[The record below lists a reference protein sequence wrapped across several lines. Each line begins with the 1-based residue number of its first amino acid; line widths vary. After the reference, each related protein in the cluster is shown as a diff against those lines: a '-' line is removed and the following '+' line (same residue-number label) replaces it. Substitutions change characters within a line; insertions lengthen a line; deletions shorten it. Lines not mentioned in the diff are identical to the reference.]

1 MSKPDQIWFN
11 GLIETLDVQKPFA
24 TAIAISQGRIIAVG
38 NDEDILNLKQS
49 GTKIVN
55 LYKKFLMPG
64 LVESHTHALW
74 GACKKLFDVS
84 VNFNSSLDDL
94 LGATKSRVAMA
105 SQDTVVI
112 GGPWRID
119 MFENINE
126 NHKNILD
133 RLDPDT
139 PVVLEDP
146 PPHSL
151 WCNTKA
157 IE

>member
-74 GACKKLFDVS
+74 GACRDHWRTC
-84 VNFNSSLDDL
+84 NA
-94 LGATKSRVAMA
+94 GTCKSR
-105 SQDTVVI
+105 
-112 GGPWRID
+112 R
-119 MFENINE
+119 
-126 NHKNILD
+126 
-133 RLDPDT
+133 
-139 PVVLEDP
+139 
-146 PPHSL
+146 
-151 WCNTKA
+151 
-157 IE
+157 